1 MLSISVHE
9 TIREPIQT
17 RTNNVEVEQ
26 LYDEVVSP
34 TDVCDQ
40 YFNASML
47 FIAFIWWNNIS
58 LWNDKLNIDPS
69 LQKEGCIFTQ
79 ESIVHCWC
87 PEPRTFSR
95 RAADAP
101 NFVNESAS
109 CFFPWIQLTVISP
122 NSTISCSRAVSTRRR
137 RSLITLLLSKC
148 SLRLLLSVQHWICG
162 FFEVPKIFCIMAG
175 M

>member
-17 RTNNVEVEQ
+17 RTNTVEVEQ

-58 LWNDKLNIDPS
+58 S
-69 LQKEGCIFTQ
+69 
-79 ESIVHCWC
+79 
-87 PEPRTFSR
+87 
-95 RAADAP
+95 
-101 NFVNESAS
+101 
-109 CFFPWIQLTVISP
+109 
-122 NSTISCSRAVSTRRR
+122 
-137 RSLITLLLSKC
+137 
-148 SLRLLLSVQHWICG
+148 
-162 FFEVPKIFCIMAG
+162 
-175 M
+175 